1 MVLHGRGCGPT
12 FLSIRHNGAQL
23 TAAIAMPEKPW
34 ESESVSNNQTAV
46 AALSQTANTS
56 SYHGVG
62 SGTFLPMQDASCLA
76 ARVAARRVF
85 ATERAGR
92 AMLDDRVAMD
102 GRLRMLLGVRLPL
115 RFCRQQEERL
125 P

>member
-34 ESESVSNNQTAV
+34 GSESVCNNQTAV

-85 ATERAGR
+85 GSMTRPALLVTIAWRWT
-92 AMLDDRVAMD
+92 DDC
-102 GRLRMLLGVRLPL
+102 G
-115 RFCRQQEERL
+115 CC
-125 P
+125 